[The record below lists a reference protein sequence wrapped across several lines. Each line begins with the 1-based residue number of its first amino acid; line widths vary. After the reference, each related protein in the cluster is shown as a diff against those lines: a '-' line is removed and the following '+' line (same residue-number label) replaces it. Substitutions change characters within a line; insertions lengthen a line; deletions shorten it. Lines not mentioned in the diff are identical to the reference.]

1 MSGGGK
7 KNVIVFRDPHHA
19 NSLTNLGFYIQSMKE
34 KKKKE
39 KLGYS
44 GKHSSSEF
52 SILDK
57 TKEIVTKWKL

>member
-34 KKKKE
+34 KKKK
-39 KLGYS
+39 LGYS